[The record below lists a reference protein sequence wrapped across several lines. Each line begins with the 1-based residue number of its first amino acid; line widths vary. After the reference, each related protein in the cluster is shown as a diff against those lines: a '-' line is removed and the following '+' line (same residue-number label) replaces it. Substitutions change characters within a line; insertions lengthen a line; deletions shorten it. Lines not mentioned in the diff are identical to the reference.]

1 VDLASLLVP
10 STSAVAAAEMPL
22 EGIRRLKSVSVPVF
36 EDTSPGPS
44 SAGDGGSV
52 PEKTARGNYLVPM
65 LLDPG

>member
-44 SAGDGGSV
+44 SAGDGSV